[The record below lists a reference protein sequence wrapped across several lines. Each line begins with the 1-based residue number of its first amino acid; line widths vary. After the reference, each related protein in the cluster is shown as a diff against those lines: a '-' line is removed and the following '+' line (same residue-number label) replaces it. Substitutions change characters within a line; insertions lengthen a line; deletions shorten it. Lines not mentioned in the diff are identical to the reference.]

1 MASTVPFTSANVT
14 GLWAPLHGLFG
25 FLASRTASKES
36 QNLMLP
42 ASPAHDRDKPSEKN
56 EIVAQATTPRR
67 RLTVRPLTSFLAR
80 PPRSADTTAGH
91 APPRLRVLREFEAG
105 TSPSCAGRMFIS
117 GRMADVCAEL
127 ERMSGAEGA
136 PH

>member
-14 GLWAPLHGLFG
+14 GLWAPLHGLFD
-25 FLASRTASKES
+25 FLVSRTAAKNS
-36 QNLMLP
+36 NNVMPLT
-42 ASPAHDRDKPSEKN
+42 SPAPDRNSPSARAE
-56 EIVAQATTPRR
+56 VVTQTTTPRR
-67 RLTVRPLTSFLAR
+67 RLSARPLTSFLAR
-80 PPRSADTTAGH
+80 PPQANDATTGH
-91 APPRLRVLREFEAG
+91 APRRLRVLREFEAG